1 MVQSDPRAKC
11 MLYNQLEESIDRGIN
26 WLVLSILCTSVTYPE
41 AFATKGIC
49 HWKCFVYL
57 HMLRRSWQIF
67 YHHFQSLGGAI
78 NVTLCFPLLCYCF
91 PLPWCLSQHCALCS
105 NMPAALIIVAL
116 WHNHVLSD
124 KWKNEW
130 MNSFIRVMR
139 ITEMSSLIRPMS
151 H

>member
-11 MLYNQLEESIDRGIN
+11 MLYNQRNQLISVIYLVHISDISRSFRYQRNMSLE
-26 WLVLSILCTSVTYPE
+26 VLCVSR
-41 AFATKGIC
+41 
-49 HWKCFVYL
+49 
-57 HMLRRSWQIF
+57 MLRRSWQIF

-130 MNSFIRVMR
+130 MNSFIRVTR
-139 ITEMSSLIRPMS
+139 ITEMSSLIRPRS